1 MSRVLKNY
9 PHIITSAYGKRG
21 SSWHGGVDVTGY
33 RNKTHVLDYIT
44 AHSDGKVI
52 ATRND
57 ITGFID
63 GGSYG
68 NYVIIDHGSGYKT
81 LYAHMAYK
89 SVAVKV
95 GDKVKA
101 GTVIG
106 YMGNTGTSYG
116 GHLHFEVRLNDER
129 INPTEYLDKE
139 LPINKGDDPKP
150 QPTKSIDEVARDVIN
165 GDYGNYPERKERLEA
180 EGYNYA
186 EVQARVNEILKP
198 TPAPSNI
205 IKEGDTVIVNG
216 EGRASSNGKG
226 ATTRTFKN
234 TKMKVIAIAKNA
246 SHPYALN
253 QYNEGKV
260 GDYSKVTAWFAPYSI
275 KK

>member
-57 ITGFID
+57 IKGFID

-81 LYAHMAYK
+81 LYAHMAHK

-116 GHLHFEVRLNDER
+116 GHLHFEVRLNDNR
-129 INPTEYLDKE
+129 IDPTPYLDKE
-139 LPINKGDDPKP
+139 LPINNDPKP
-150 QPTKSIDEVARDVIN
+150 TPTKSIDEVARDVIN
-165 GDYGNYPERKERLEA
+165 GNYGNYPERKERLEA
-180 EGYNYA
+180 EGYNYS

-198 TPAPSNI
+198 KPSTEIN
-205 IKEGDTVIVNG
+205 EGDTVIVNG
-216 EGRASSNGKG
+216 PGRASSAGTG
-226 ATTRTFKN
+226 ASTRSYVN

-260 GDYSKVTAWFAPYSI
+260 GDYSKVTAWFAPNSI

>member
-1 MSRVLKNY
+1 MSKVLKNY
-9 PHIITSAYGKRG
+9 PHIITSAYGNRNG
-21 SSWHGGVDVTGY
+21 SWHGGVDITGY
-33 RNKTHVLDYIT
+33 RNKTHVLDYIV
-44 AHSDGKVI
+44 AHSDGKVV
-52 ATRND
+52 AVRND
-57 ITGFID
+57 VTGFVA
-63 GGSYG
+63 GGNYG

-89 SVAVKV
+89 SVTVKV

-101 GTVIG
+101 KDVIG

-116 GHLHFEVRLNDER
+116 GHLHFEVRLNDNK
-129 INPTEYLDKE
+129 IDPTPYLDKD
-139 LPINKGDDPKP
+139 LPINNEPAP
-150 QPTKSIDEVARDVIN
+150 TPTKSIDEVADDVIA
-165 GDYGNYPERKERLEA
+165 GKYGNYPERKERLEA
-180 EGYNYA
+180 EGYNYS
-186 EVQARVNEILKP
+186 EVQARVNEKLQPKP
-198 TPAPSNI
+198 SKTISL
-205 IKEGDTVIVNG
+205 GDTVIVNG

-275 KK
+275 TK